1 MKKDMI
7 TRTITS
13 TVITVLGLYE
23 DTAEPTNVTV
33 TIGGV
38 ITDKEKAM
46 VKAKKVLAADENYK
60 GYHPAMVVS
69 MEKKEELLGVTLE
82 DFIANAIPVERP
94 ASQSKEARKAKKEEK
109 EAAF

>member
-13 TVITVLGLYE
+13 TVVTVLGIYE

-33 TIGGV
+33 TLGGV

-46 VKAKKVLAADENYK
+46 AKAKKAIAADENYE

-69 MEKKEELLGVTLE
+69 MEKKEQLLGITVE
-82 DFIANAIPVERP
+82 DFIAHSVPVERP
-94 ASQSKEARKAKKEEK
+94 ASQCKKAEK
-109 EAAF
+109 ED

>member
-13 TVITVLGLYE
+13 TVVTVLGIYE
-23 DTAEPTNVTV
+23 DTVEPTNVTV
-33 TIGGV
+33 TLGGV

-46 VKAKKVLAADENYK
+46 VKAKKAIAADENYK

-69 MEKKEELLGVTLE
+69 MEKKEQLLGITVE
-82 DFIANAIPVERP
+82 DFIAHAVPVERP
-94 ASQSKEARKAKKEEK
+94 ESQRKKAEKKED
-109 EAAF
+109 